1 MKLTEKELN
10 EFPIGTKITAIDV
23 IGNKHLYVKC
33 RNDYW
38 NACSCWAYNHHILE
52 KQIQRVEIPTY
63 TEYIPPKPIL
73 DDKEKEYLSYVIK
86 PWRKNAKAIRKSGW
100 EEREFVKVLLK
111 GHEMS
116 VIFPYFKAGTMYKGM
131 ELDREYSLKELRI
144 VRLCV

>member
-1 MKLTEKELN
+1 MELTEKELN

-73 DDKEKEYLSYVIK
+73 DDKEKEWFNFVRPFRNRVIGIFK
-86 PWRKNAKAIRKSGW
+86 SKYCGDEYIGILIKNNKQYTMCFPSFKS
-100 EEREFVKVLLK
+100 
-111 GHEMS
+111 
-116 VIFPYFKAGTMYKGM
+116 GTMYKGM
-131 ELDREYSLKELRI
+131 EPDREYTLEELG
-144 VRLCV
+144 L